1 MGKKPRRLSGLIRV
15 MAVASLLLFFTIGFA
30 QQKAPPIVIGAPL
43 PAIGGMPRSGI
54 RINDADGFERLGL
67 NLFEDGRMVFGLDAP
82 RGAGDDRNR
91 ERINMIADAKGGSAI
106 TFKDRRTYVV
116 GRIHLDSANQLWM
129 EFNDFA
135 STPMVTRRLGL
146 KGDEM
151 LR

>member
-1 MGKKPRRLSGLIRV
+1 
-15 MAVASLLLFFTIGFA
+15 
-30 QQKAPPIVIGAPL
+30 
-43 PAIGGMPRSGI
+43 
-54 RINDADGFERLGL
+54 
-67 NLFEDGRMVFGLDAP
+67 MVVGLDAP

-91 ERINMIADAKGGSAI
+91 ERINLIADAKGGSAM

-129 EFNDFA
+129 EFNDLA